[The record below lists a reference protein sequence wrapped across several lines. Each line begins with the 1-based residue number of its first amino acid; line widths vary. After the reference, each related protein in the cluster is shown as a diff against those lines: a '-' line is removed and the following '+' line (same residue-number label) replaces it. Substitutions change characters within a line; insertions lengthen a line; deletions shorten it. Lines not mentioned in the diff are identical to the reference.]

1 MLFKLQTLIFF
12 LTPNLKS
19 LIPFVPLRQRKEYP
33 LDIRGFKL
41 LISLYLTLSSLS
53 LFAQSNGE
61 IKGYIREAKTG
72 SPIPGAT
79 VQLEGTTLGAISNSD
94 GYYVIES
101 VPAATYTL
109 KASFVGYIT
118 QMRYGVIVRSGGIPD
133 VNFSL
138 EESFETLDEIVFTA
152 NPFEKEEVT
161 PLSIQKLN
169 AEEIAA
175 YPGGNNDIA
184 KVVQS
189 LPGVSGSIGG
199 FRNDIIIRG
208 GAPNENV
215 YYLDG
220 IEIPNINHFATQGSA
235 GGPVGLLN
243 VSFFNGVTL
252 STSAFPSMYD
262 NVLSGVLQFDQRTG
276 NQEKLKTNFRL
287 GSSEAALTFEGPL
300 FKKDKEDKKAKT
312 TFIASVRR
320 SYLQFL
326 FEVIGLPFL
335 PDYWDF
341 QYKINHEFD
350 AYNSLSVTGVGS
362 IDDFRINVPDEFDAE
377 QQATL
382 DRVPVIQQ
390 KTNTIGVTWKNR
402 FKNDKGLLQVSLS
415 TNRLSNNFRQFR
427 DNESQ
432 TGLFLQNDAIEQE
445 TKLRVLQT
453 FFKGQWT
460 LKLSKSFQRVSYKN
474 SSLNLVDN
482 FNFESDINFI
492 KYGASVQASR
502 ISQDQRWSVALGYR
516 IDGNTFTEDGNK
528 FLNQFSPR
536 VSASYTFDTQRKWS
550 INASTG
556 IYYKIPPY
564 TILGFRD
571 ENGLFL
577 NQNAEYIQ
585 SFHAVSGLEYLVTPS
600 SRFTLEAFYKKYN
613 NYPVSLI
620 DSVSLANLGADFSVL
635 GNEPIASVGLGR
647 SYGLEFLYQK
657 KFTNDY
663 YAILAYTLF
672 WSEFTG
678 FDTEEFLPSAWD
690 SRHLLTFTGGYQ
702 FGKNWEISAR
712 MRFVGKTPFAP
723 VDQNETLQNYPA
735 VIFDYSQLG
744 EARINAFNQT
754 DIRIDKKFNFEK
766 WTLNVFLEVQ
776 NVLGQTIPQPPEFGL
791 NRNEQGQIIDPRTLI
806 EVSEIDNSATLPS
819 IGVIIDF

>member
-1 MLFKLQTLIFF
+1 MLILVSGKMFKMLFQLQNHSIFF
-12 LTPNLKS
+12 KLFTAFLLLT
-19 LIPFVPLRQRKEYP
+19 
-33 LDIRGFKL
+33 
-41 LISLYLTLSSLS
+41 TLPI
-53 LFAQSNGE
+53 FAQNTGE
-61 IKGYIREAKTG
+61 IKGYVREAKTG
-72 SPIPGAT
+72 APIPGAT
-79 VQLEGTTLGAISNSD
+79 IQLEGTNLGAVSNGD
-94 GYYVIES
+94 GYYVIGNI
-101 VPAATYTL
+101 PTATYTV
-109 KASFVGYIT
+109 KTSFVGYIS
-118 QMRYGVIVRSGGIPD
+118 QMRFGVIVRSGGIPN
-133 VNFSL
+133 VNFNL
-138 EESFETLDEIVFTA
+138 EESFQELEELVFTA
-152 NPFEKEEVT
+152 NPFSKEEET

-169 AEEIAA
+169 AEEIAG

-252 STSAFPSMYD
+252 SSSAFPTQYD
-262 NVLSGVLQFDQRTG
+262 NALSGILQFDQRIG

-300 FKKDKEDKKAKT
+300 FKRERDAKNAKT

-350 AYNSLSVTGVGS
+350 AYNTLSITGVGS
-362 IDDFRINVPDEFDAE
+362 IDDFSINVPDEFDAE

-390 KTNTIGVTWKNR
+390 RTNTIGITWKNR

-427 DNESQ
+427 DNENQ

-445 TKLRVLQT
+445 TKLRALQT
-453 FFKGQWT
+453 FFRGQWT
-460 LKLSKSFQRVSYKN
+460 LKLSQSVQKVDYSNN
-474 SSLNLVDN
+474 SINLVDN
-482 FNFESDINFI
+482 FNFNSEIDFI
-492 KYGASVQASR
+492 RYGASVQASR
-502 ISQDQRWSVALGYR
+502 LSPDQRWSYSLGFR
-516 IDGNTFTEDGNK
+516 VDGNTFTDNGNQ
-528 FLNQFSPR
+528 FWRQFSPR
-536 VSASYTFDTQRKWS
+536 ASASYTFDAQRKWS
-550 INASTG
+550 VNASLG
-556 IYYKIPPY
+556 LYYKIPPY

-571 ENGLFL
+571 INGGLS
-577 NQNAEYIQ
+577 NQDAEYIRNT
-585 SFHAVSGLEYLVTPS
+585 HAVAGLEYLVTPS
-600 SRFTLEAFYKKYN
+600 ARFSLEAFYKKYN
-613 NYPVSLI
+613 NYPVSI
-620 DSVSLANLGADFSVL
+620 TDSVSLANLGADFSVL

-663 YAILAYTLF
+663 YLILAYTLF

-678 FDTEEFLPSAWD
+678 FDTEAFLPSAWD

-702 FGKNWEISAR
+702 FGNNWEISAR

-735 VIFDYSQLG
+735 VIFDYNRLG
-744 EARINAFNQT
+744 DMRINAFNQT
-754 DIRIDKKFNFEK
+754 DVRIDKKFNFEK
-766 WTLNVFLEVQ
+766 WTLNVFLEIQ
-776 NVLGQTIPQPPEFGL
+776 NVLGQAIPQPPEFGL
-791 NRNEQGQIIDPRTLI
+791 NRNEQGGIIDPRTLVEI
-806 EVSEIDNSATLPS
+806 SEIENSSPLPA

>member
-1 MLFKLQTLIFF
+1 MKTYPFRHMLTKKFHGVQPIYFTLF
-12 LTPNLKS
+12 LFLLNFQS
-19 LIPFVPLRQRKEYP
+19 L
-33 LDIRGFKL
+33 
-41 LISLYLTLSSLS
+41 
-53 LFAQSNGE
+53 AQNTGE
-61 IKGYIREAKTG
+61 IKGYVREAKTG

-79 VQLEGTTLGAISNSD
+79 VQLEGTNLGAISNPE
-94 GYYVIES
+94 GYYIIDNI
-101 VPAATYTL
+101 PPATYAV
-109 KASFVGYIT
+109 KVSYVGYLP
-118 QMRYGVIVRSGGIPD
+118 QVRYGVIVRSGGIPD
-133 VNFSL
+133 INFSL
-138 EESFETLDEIVFTA
+138 EESFEQLEEVIVTA
-152 NPFEKEEVT
+152 NPFTKAEET

-169 AEEIAA
+169 AEEIAG

-252 STSAFPSMYD
+252 SSSAFPAQYD
-262 NVLSGVLQFDQRTG
+262 NALSGILQFDQRTG
-276 NQEKLKTNFRL
+276 NQEMLKTNFRL

-300 FKKDKEDKKAKT
+300 FKKNKDETKAKT

-341 QYKINHEFD
+341 QYKINHEID
-350 AYNSLSVTGVGS
+350 EYNSISLTGVGS
-362 IDDFRINVPDEFDAE
+362 IDDFSINVPDEFDAE

-390 KTNTIGVTWKNR
+390 RTNTIGLTWKNR
-402 FKNDKGLLQVSLS
+402 FKNNKGLLQVSLS

-427 DNESQ
+427 DNENQ

-453 FFKGQWT
+453 LFKGQWT
-460 LKLSKSFQRVSYKN
+460 WKLSQSVQRVNFSN
-474 SSLNLVDN
+474 NTINMVDN
-482 FNFESDINFI
+482 FNFNSEIDFTR
-492 KYGASVQASR
+492 YGASVQASR
-502 ISQDQRWSVALGYR
+502 LSLDQRWSFSLGFR
-516 IDGNTFTEDGNK
+516 VDGNSFTDGGNR
-528 FLNQFSPR
+528 FWEQFSPR
-536 VSASYTFDTQRKWS
+536 ASASYTFDQQRKWS
-550 INASTG
+550 VNASMG
-556 IYYKIPPY
+556 LYYKIPPY
-564 TILGFRD
+564 TILGFRNND
-571 ENGLFL
+571 QSLP
-577 NQNAEYIQ
+577 NQDIEYIQ
-585 SFHAVSGLEYLVTPS
+585 NFHAVLGLEYLLTPS
-600 SRFTLEAFYKKYN
+600 SRFTLEGFYKKYY
-613 NYPVSLI
+613 NYPVSVT

-635 GNEPIASVGLGR
+635 GNEPVASVGLGR

-663 YAILAYTLF
+663 YAIMAYTLF

-678 FDTEEFLPSAWD
+678 FNTEEYLPSAWD

-723 VDQNETLQNYPA
+723 VDQNETLANYPA
-735 VIFDYSQLG
+735 VIFNYNQLG
-744 EARINAFNQT
+744 DERLNPFNQT
-754 DIRIDKKFNFEK
+754 DVRIDKKFNYKK

-776 NVLGQTIPQPPEFGL
+776 NILGQTIPQPPEFGL
-791 NRNEQGQIIDPRTLI
+791 NRNAQGQIIEPRSLV
-806 EVSEIDNSATLPS
+806 EVSEIDNSSVLPS